1 VNPPEA
7 PSPFSANPVPFQQPK
22 DFIRWLAVALAVA
35 GWYVSLQLLQVSLG
49 STETNPF
56 LSVVCPS
63 GKEGANTSDCAAVLS
78 SPQAYL
84 SLGPNL
90 PRIPVSAFGL
100 AYFLTVGLWY
110 LLVGPPTRPGRLWH
124 LCIFL
129 IVLGGAGVSL
139 NFIRIMQAELHRW
152 CLACLIV
159 HALNGGLLVLTVLA
173 YPWRAPTQAVAP
185 HPTARLV
192 LATAVAGVLAFAAQL
207 GLMFALL
214 FGAVLAERMR
224 TYGAVLDDP
233 AFIRWDYERQ
243 SPVAIPLAEDEVY
256 EGAPG
261 AAETVVVFSDFQC
274 PNCRSLC
281 VLLEEVMRK
290 YPGRIRI
297 ASRHY
302 PNDRECNPYVPLGGA
317 HASACRAARALEAA
331 RVVGGP
337 DTYLALQKRLWE
349 KQDELPAVPYVRQTT
364 PQRDLFA
371 KWAAELS
378 LDPAAFT
385 AAMEDSAVTA
395 RVQADVELGHR
406 LAVAEVPTEYLN
418 GRLLRNAQ
426 KMQAWDVLLGPPPA
440 PETRPV
446 SASPDSQP
454 SAASR

>member
-1 VNPPEA
+1 MDPPEA
-7 PSPFSANPVPFQQPK
+7 PSPFSANPLPFQQPK

-56 LSVVCPS
+56 LSAVCPS
-63 GKEGANTSDCAAVLS
+63 GKDGANKSDCASVLS

-84 SLGPNL
+84 ALGPNL
-90 PRIPVSAFGL
+90 PRIPVSVLGL

-110 LLVGPPTRPGRLWH
+110 LLVGPPTRPARLWH
-124 LCIFL
+124 ICIGL
-129 IVLGGAGVSL
+129 TVLAGACASL
-139 NFIRIMQAELHRW
+139 NFIRIMYSELHRW
-152 CLACLIV
+152 CLGCLIV
-159 HALNGGLLVLTVLA
+159 HVLNGGLLVLTVLA

-224 TYGAVLDDP
+224 TYGAVLDDA

-243 SPVAIPLAEDEVY
+243 SPVAIPLAEDEIY
-256 EGAPG
+256 EGSPSAP
-261 AAETVVVFSDFQC
+261 ETVVVFSDFQC

-281 VLLEEVMRK
+281 ELLDEVMRK
-290 YPGRIRI
+290 YPDRIRI
-297 ASRHY
+297 ACRHY
-302 PNDRECNPYVPLGGA
+302 PSDRECNPYVPLGGA

-337 DTYLALQKRLWE
+337 DTYLALRRKLWE
-349 KQDELPAVPYVRQTT
+349 KQNELPTVPYVRQTT

-378 LDPAAFT
+378 LDPVAFT

-406 LAVAEVPTEYLN
+406 LAVAEVPAVYLN

-426 KMQAWDVLLGPPPA
+426 KMQAWDALLGPPA
-440 PETRPV
+440 TPETQPV
-446 SASPDSQP
+446 SASPESQP
-454 SAASR
+454 SATSR